1 MSTRMIVGIICG
13 VVLLALALAIIIIP
27 QYTSCEHN
35 GKHIT
40 LANGRQIPMKCNW
53 TAKSEIV
60 VGVSLA
66 VVGAMMTLSRRKE
79 SLRNLALLGVVLGVF
94 AILLPTDHL
103 IGVCTSN
110 MECHT
115 VMKPTLI
122 TLGSVVVGI
131 SVFSLIFSQIS
142 KEKES

>member
-1 MSTRMIVGIICG
+1 MKVIFGIA
-13 VVLLALALAIIIIP
+13 LLALALAIIIIP
-27 QYTSCEHN
+27 QYTSCEHH

-40 LANGRQIPMKCNW
+40 LANGKEIPMKCNW

-60 VGVSLA
+60 VGVTLA
-66 VVGAMMTLSRRKE
+66 VVGAMMTFSRRKE
-79 SLRNLALLGVVLGVF
+79 SLRNLASLGVVLGVF

-115 VMKPTLI
+115 VMKPAMI
-122 TLGSVVVGI
+122 ALGSVVVVI
-131 SVFSLIFSQIS
+131 SLLGLAVSQMG
-142 KEKES
+142 KENES